1 MKKTNAN
8 DSAYKFLP
16 PLYRILLRCSNRR
29 GMQTVARF
37 HFSLFR
43 RGGTIYLPGGAR
55 MFIPG
60 NKHFIGYL
68 VGLHEEH
75 IDRVISAAVS
85 QGDTCV
91 DVGANIGYFA
101 VKMAHQA
108 GPSGHL
114 YCFEPDAANFEVLQ
128 KNVALAERR
137 TRCSIVAKQMAVSSR
152 AATMELLA
160 GAECTGHQVRDI
172 GADARGSNTVTAI
185 TLDEELANEEKPIAL
200 VKVDVEGH
208 ELDVLRGASV
218 LLREQRVRRW
228 VLEVW
233 PGKDVIEIE
242 RLLTQ
247 CGYKIC
253 VWLDA
258 GWAELPLKD
267 LPYRT
272 DLMAIAHLE

>member
-1 MKKTNAN
+1 MKKTNTN
-8 DSAYKFLP
+8 NSAYKLLP

-85 QGDTCV
+85 SGDTCV

-101 VKMAHQA
+101 VKMAQLA
-108 GPSGHL
+108 GPSGCL
-114 YCFEPDAANFEVLQ
+114 YCFEPDTANFEVLQ
-128 KNVALAERR
+128 QNVALARRR
-137 TRCSIVAKQMAVSSR
+137 TECCIIAKKVAVSSR

-160 GAECTGHQVRDI
+160 GAECTGHQVRDLA
-172 GADARGSNTVTAI
+172 ADDQGSNTVTAVS
-185 TLDEELANEEKPIAL
+185 LDEELANEEKPIAL
-200 VKVDVEGH
+200 AKVDVEGH

-218 LLREQRVRRW
+218 LLREQKVRRW

-233 PGKDVIEIE
+233 PGVDVIEIE

-247 CGYKIC
+247 AGYKVK
-253 VWLDA
+253 VWLDS
-258 GWAELPLKD
+258 GWFQLPLKD

-272 DLMAIAHLE
+272 DLMATAPRE